1 MTQDLRFSGLIRRTF
16 RLPLTTHKGMW
27 RTYSNTDTRGYPFS
41 RLLWHNGVWSTY
53 SNSGPHGSPFRRF
66 LRHTRRCRK
75 SILNRI
81 LTGIP
86 AGRVNGRTD
95 FKVVSFNHP
104 CNYGSSSGGSRIFQC
119 TLPNRLE
126 VNSLSFSANTC
137 TSFVGTR
144 PYSLSVAEDYVLLVL
159 RTHLQRNFVS
169 VNRNSEE

>member
-1 MTQDLRFSGLIRRTF
+1 MTRDLRFSGLIRRTF

-27 RTYSNTDTRGYPFS
+27 RTYSNTDSRGYRFS

-53 SNSGPHGSPFRRF
+53 SNPGPHGSPFSRF
-66 LRHTRRCRK
+66 LQHTKRCGK

-104 CNYGSSSGGSRIFQC
+104 CNYGSGSGGSRSSNARYLIAWEWISF
-119 TLPNRLE
+119 TLS
-126 VNSLSFSANTC
+126 VS

-144 PYSLSVAEDYVLLVL
+144 PYSLSVAEDDVLLVL